1 MFSLLGILSLPS
13 ENRGLSSQRMM
24 TITKDKHG
32 LSLLLSNKCSL
43 KRRTLK
49 KKKKRQK
56 NTHLM
61 ASRRIES
68 IRELG

>member
-13 ENRGLSSQRMM
+13 ENRGLSSQRVM

-49 KKKKRQK
+49 KKKKK
-56 NTHLM
+56 KETKKYTPDGK
-61 ASRRIES
+61 SS
-68 IRELG
+68 Y